1 METWIILVGWA
12 VVNIKQNYIQYALAI
27 IIMVQT
33 EMNDIEYWMHVIK
46 YRNFNQVN
54 VERGIYT

>member
-1 METWIILVGWA
+1 METWIILEGWA

-33 EMNDIEYWMHVIK
+33 EMNDIEY
-46 YRNFNQVN
+46 
-54 VERGIYT
+54 